1 MNKKEFVDL
10 YAVKGNFESK
20 AEAERKLNTVLD
32 LFGEVLVKGDDINFV
47 GWGKFEVR
55 ETPARTGRNPKT
67 GEEVAILAKKVV
79 KFKAGKGLAD
89 KVDFK

>member
-1 MNKKEFVDL
+1 MTKKDFIEV
-10 YAVKGNFESK
+10 YAAKGNFETK
-20 AEAERKLNTVLD
+20 AEPERKLNSLLD
-32 LFGEVLVKGDDINFV
+32 LCEEVLVKGDDINFV

-67 GEEVAILAKKVV
+67 GEEIAISAKKVV

-89 KVDFK
+89 KIDK

>member
-1 MNKKEFVDL
+1 MTKKEFVDL
-10 YAVKGNFESK
+10 YAEKAKFETK
-20 AEAERKLNTVLD
+20 AEAERKLNTLLD
-32 LFGEVLVKGDDINFV
+32 LFGEVLAKGDEINFV

-67 GEEVAILAKKVV
+67 GEEVAIPAKKVV

>member
-1 MNKKEFVDL
+1 MTKKEFVDL
-10 YAVKGNFESK
+10 FAEKAKFESK
-20 AEAERKLNTVLD
+20 AEAERKLNAVLD
-32 LFGEVLVKGDDINFV
+32 LFEEVLVKGDDINFV

-67 GEEVAILAKKVV
+67 GEEVAIPAKKVV

-89 KVDFK
+89 KVAE

>member
-1 MNKKEFVDL
+1 MTKKDFIEV
-10 YAVKGNFESK
+10 YAAKGNVETK
-20 AEAERKLNTVLD
+20 AEAERKLNSLLD
-32 LFGEVLVKGDDINFV
+32 LFEEVLVKGDDINFV
-47 GWGKFEVR
+47 GWGKFEVK

>member
-1 MNKKEFVDL
+1 MTKKDFIEV
-10 YAVKGNFESK
+10 YAAKGNFETK
-20 AEAERKLNTVLD
+20 AEAQRKLNSLLD
-32 LFGEVLVKGDDINFV
+32 LFEEVLVKGDDINFV